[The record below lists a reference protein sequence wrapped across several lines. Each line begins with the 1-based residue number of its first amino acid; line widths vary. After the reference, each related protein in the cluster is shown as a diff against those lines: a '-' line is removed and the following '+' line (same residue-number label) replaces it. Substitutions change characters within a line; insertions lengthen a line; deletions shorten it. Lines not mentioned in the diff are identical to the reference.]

1 MFFFRVIKFSWSG
14 STNEHFLTDKF
25 YDSLVLRLRDAG
37 TYVDATKLSNMYVR
51 STNKLAAF
59 MGATFTRISG
69 KQLLA
74 KVRASCCCRWWLLV
88 PRGLRPLSWYI
99 LIKTERTSRAV
110 RNTVQVSQR
119 SHHSDAKQAHSGCVK
134 MCCHRHDVIIG
145 CEINFVCKIF
155 VV

>member
-1 MFFFRVIKFSWSG
+1 M
-14 STNEHFLTDKF
+14 
-25 YDSLVLRLRDAG
+25 
-37 TYVDATKLSNMYVR
+37 DATKLSTMEYIHVRYVR

-74 KVRASCCCRWWLLV
+74 KVHVSCCCRWWLLE
-88 PRGLRPLSWYI
+88 PRGLLPLSCVMGYI
-99 LIKTERTSRAV
+99 VIKTERNSRAV

-119 SHHSDAKQAHSGCVK
+119 SHHSDIKQAHSGCVK
-134 MCCHRHDVIIG
+134 MCCHRHDAIIG
-145 CEINFVCKIF
+145 CERNFMCKIF